1 MGEKK
6 KKEEGLG
13 GREELAERL
22 VSLADDLRR
31 GVFNLEGE
39 TIPLEEPLRY
49 KWEVKIK
56 GGKLKFELT
65 LNLEKKVSQKAPS
78 RSPSFRVSSPKA
90 IKKTMG
96 AHWKSIMRTLK
107 NGLLPTPDE
116 VNALLETFEA
126 YRPFVDKAWE
136 EQWSLCHEKA
146 QALLQAVREGER
158 EKCVSISAEISAL
171 EKECHRKYK

>member
-1 MGEKK
+1 MGERK

-22 VSLADDLRR
+22 ISLAKDLRQ
-31 GVFNLEGE
+31 GVFDLGGE
-39 TIPLEEPLRY
+39 SIPLEEPLRY

-56 GGKLKFELT
+56 EGKLKFELT
-65 LNLEKKVSQKAPS
+65 LNLERKAFQKTPS
-78 RSPSFRVSSPKA
+78 RFSSFSSSKA

-107 NGLLPTPDE
+107 KGLLPAPE
-116 VNALLETFEA
+116 EINALLETFEA

-136 EQWSLCHEKA
+136 KQWFLCYEKA
-146 QALLQAVREGER
+146 RALLQAVRDGDQ
-158 EKCVSISAEISAL
+158 EKSVAISAEISAL
-171 EKECHRKYK
+171 EKQCHRKYK